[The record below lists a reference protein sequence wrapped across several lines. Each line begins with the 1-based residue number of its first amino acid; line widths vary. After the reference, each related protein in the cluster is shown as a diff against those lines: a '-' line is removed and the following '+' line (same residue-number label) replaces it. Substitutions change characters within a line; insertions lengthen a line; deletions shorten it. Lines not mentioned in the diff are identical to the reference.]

1 MTRIRVKLKCVR
13 HDLSMSLPYSFL
25 PSWTELLQ
33 KTHSRNYP
41 HSIIDLNGICFQHD
55 MDQSKLF
62 LRKFK
67 NKEWS
72 GLQFVKTNLT
82 NIALNQVWPNDED
95 NKVNLQ
101 RL

>member
-1 MTRIRVKLKCVR
+1 MV
-13 HDLSMSLPYSFL
+13 F
-25 PSWTELLQ
+25 
-33 KTHSRNYP
+33 
-41 HSIIDLNGICFQHD
+41 D